1 MIDGDCADIHI
12 RDLYESVA
20 PKMCNKWIINGDY
33 FCRRLLILIRGYK
46 RYVVKFLCCF
56 FYCWQKALYDYEQ
69 TTTLMVLIWLMSILW
84 WKLWRSQFMLLCN
97 MFLYNGTRSISETPP
112 CHCSCHILNYIYFPK
127 WTYLSLQK
135 YFEHSQKYY
144 CSVLNY
150 EDPLVLPPCPVSIH
164 VGGIQHI
171 IQLQDPSAL
180 QDISFA
186 IS

>member
-1 MIDGDCADIHI
+1 MSQWRRRCAISGSLMVIISVEDYWFLSVDI
-12 RDLYESVA
+12 YG
-20 PKMCNKWIINGDY
+20 M
-33 FCRRLLILIRGYK
+33 LLNS
-46 RYVVKFLCCF
+46 YVVSFIADRKHYMIMNKRRRWWF
-56 FYCWQKALYDYEQ
+56 LYDWWAYCGESYGEVNLCFCAICSSIMEQ
-69 TTTLMVLIWLMSILW
+69 DPLARPLPATAPVIFSIMSL
-84 WKLWRSQFMLLCN
+84 S
-97 MFLYNGTRSISETPP
+97 
-112 CHCSCHILNYIYFPK
+112 K